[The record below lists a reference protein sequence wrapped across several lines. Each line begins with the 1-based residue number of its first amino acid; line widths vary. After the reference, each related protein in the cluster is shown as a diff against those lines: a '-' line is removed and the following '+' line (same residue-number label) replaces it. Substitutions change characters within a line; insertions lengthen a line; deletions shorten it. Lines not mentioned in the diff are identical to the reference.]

1 MPQIPPVRFVAADVG
16 RRTIL
21 AKIPSLHRR
30 GQSRFRARFCFLVI
44 TKISAIAAIIHKIL
58 SASGPGTDMVLSDV
72 SPCAVWVI
80 PPIKTNKALLR
91 FSFPLLFITTSMTRE
106 RRRLAYPICCQHRTC
121 RIVTTRETPKNFFQ
135 HCIGTKHPIP
145 RPVLFRAP
153 LLLRSPRGKPC
164 VHWQPDVILGLRHRL
179 PICILQFAFF
189 NFQSASPVHHPQKQR
204 RVDTLSIHPRHH
216 HQPSVALLPS
226 LG

>member
-1 MPQIPPVRFVAADVG
+1 MPPIPPVRFVAAEVR

-72 SPCAVWVI
+72 SPCAAWVI
-80 PPIKTNKALLR
+80 PTVKTNKTLLR

-164 VHWQPDVILGLRHRL
+164 VRL

-189 NFQSASPVHHPQKQR
+189 NFQSAPADLRFMVPNAGPSRHQALNPSSSSSTLGSTSAIP
-204 RVDTLSIHPRHH
+204 RV
-216 HQPSVALLPS
+216 
-226 LG
+226 G